1 MPVLIFVFVK
11 GHIGNPHRCITG
23 ELAHQ
28 VIAPGQ
34 EQNMLVVTGMQA
46 RISPCDGGLS
56 DAADPAEGNRV
67 LGTGE
72 FNHSGDADEILD
84 QNEVN
89 NRRRSRTC
97 IPTKN
102 GLKP

>member
-1 MPVLIFVFVK
+1 MKPNNNIDLALMKKELKKEYDAYETIEITNVDQK
-11 GHIGNPHRCITG
+11 GK
-23 ELAHQ
+23 
-28 VIAPGQ
+28 
-34 EQNMLVVTGMQA
+34 EQKRG
-46 RISPCDGGLS
+46 
-56 DAADPAEGNRV
+56 
-67 LGTGE
+67 
-72 FNHSGDADEILD
+72 ADEILD